1 MLEPTLIQSLV
12 KRAFYSYDFLVEE
25 TEKCTWKVHL
35 YEGPFRKGW
44 AKPPLPKINFQAQF

>member
-25 TEKCTWKVHL
+25 TEKCT
-35 YEGPFRKGW
+35 
-44 AKPPLPKINFQAQF
+44 